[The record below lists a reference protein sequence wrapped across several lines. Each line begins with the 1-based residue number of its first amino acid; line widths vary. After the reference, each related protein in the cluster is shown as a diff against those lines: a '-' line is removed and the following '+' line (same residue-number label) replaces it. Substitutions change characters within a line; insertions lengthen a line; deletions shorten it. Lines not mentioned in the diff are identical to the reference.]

1 MSIRKYQAFLKVV
14 ELGSISKAAE
24 QLGYTQSAVSR
35 MVADIEEEWN
45 LNLLHRSRGGLSLSS
60 DGIIMLPYVKELC
73 SKYQSMQ
80 ERASE
85 LRGLD
90 TGFIRIGSC
99 ASVSTQWL
107 PSILKE
113 FKKKY
118 PGIDFQLQNM
128 EYSDTED
135 AIRAGEIDCGFIS
148 APYAEEI
155 DFTLLRRDRLLA
167 VLPADH
173 PRANSSCYPVQELS
187 SERIIKLT
195 EEGNNEVSK
204 FLAQLHEQLENP
216 LDTFCEVNDD
226 YSIMAMVE
234 SGLGISVL
242 SELVTQRMPFNIVLK
257 EFDTPI
263 YRDIGIAVRKGTH
276 PSPAT
281 EKFIEVVKDF
291 FSELK

>member
-14 ELGSISKAAE
+14 ELGSISKAAD

-35 MVADIEEEWN
+35 MVADIEEEWK

-60 DGIIMLPYVKELC
+60 DGLVMLPYIKELC
-73 SKYQSMQ
+73 GKYRSMQ

-85 LRGLD
+85 LRGVD

-107 PSILKE
+107 PAILKE
-113 FKKKY
+113 FKKRY

-135 AIRAGEIDCGFIS
+135 ALRAGEIDCGFIS

-173 PRANSSCYPVQELS
+173 PRASSSSYPVQELS
-187 SERIIKLT
+187 RERIIKLS
-195 EEGNNEVSK
+195 EDGHNEASK
-204 FLAQLHEQLENP
+204 LFMQLHAELQEP
-216 LDTFCEVNDD
+216 LDSFCEVNDD

-234 SGLGISVL
+234 SGLGVSIL
-242 SELVTQRMPFNIVLK
+242 SELVTQRMPFNVVLK

-263 YRDIGIAVRKGTH
+263 YRDIGIAVRKGPA

-281 EKFIEVVKDF
+281 EKFVEVVKEI
-291 FSELK
+291 FSVK

>member
-35 MVADIEEEWN
+35 MVADIEAEWGFS
-45 LNLLHRSRGGLSLSS
+45 LLRRSRGGLSLSS
-60 DGIIMLPYVKELC
+60 DGIVMLPYIKELC
-73 SKYQSMQ
+73 GKFRSMQ
-80 ERASE
+80 ERANE
-85 LRGLD
+85 LKGLD

-113 FKKKY
+113 FKAKY

-135 AIRAGEIDCGFIS
+135 AILAGEIDCGFIS
-148 APYAEEI
+148 APSAQEI
-155 DFTLLRRDRLLA
+155 DFQFLRRDRLLA

-173 PRANSSCYPVQELS
+173 PRAKSASYPLQELS
-187 SERIIKLT
+187 RERIIKLS
-195 EEGNNEVSK
+195 EDGHSEASK
-204 FLAQLHEQLENP
+204 FFMQLHAELQEP

-234 SGLGISVL
+234 SGLGVSVL
-242 SELVTQRMPFNIVLK
+242 SELVTQRMPFDIVLK
-257 EFDTPI
+257 ELDTPI
-263 YRDIGIAVRKGTH
+263 YRDIGIAVRRDSN

-281 EKFIEVVKDF
+281 VKFIEVVKEF
-291 FSELK
+291 FSKMK

>member
-14 ELGSISKAAE
+14 EQGSISRAAE

-45 LNLLHRSRGGLSLSS
+45 LSLLHRSRGGLSLSS
-60 DGIIMLPYVKELC
+60 DGITMLPYIKELC
-73 SKYQSMQ
+73 GTYQSMQ
-80 ERASE
+80 ERASG
-85 LRGLD
+85 LKGLD

-167 VLPADH
+167 VLPANH
-173 PRANSSCYPVQELS
+173 PRAKSRRYPMQELS
-187 SERIIKLT
+187 SERFIKLT
-195 EEGNNEVSK
+195 EESNNEVTK
-204 FLAQLHEQLENP
+204 LLAQLHEMLCEP

-234 SGLGISVL
+234 SGLGVSVL
-242 SELVTQRMPFNIVLK
+242 SELVTQRMPFDIVLK

-263 YRDIGIAVRKGTH
+263 YRDIGIAVRKGSR

-281 EKFIEVVKDF
+281 EKFIEVVTEF
-291 FSELK
+291 FSNLE

>member
-35 MVADIEEEWN
+35 MVADIESEWG
-45 LNLLHRSRGGLSLSS
+45 LNLLRRSRGGLSLSS
-60 DGIIMLPYVKELC
+60 DGIVMLPYVKELC
-73 SKYQSMQ
+73 SKYRSMQ

-85 LRGLD
+85 LKGID
-90 TGFIRIGSC
+90 SGFIRIGSC

-113 FKKKY
+113 FTAKY
-118 PGIDFQLQNM
+118 PRIDFQLQNM

-148 APYAEEI
+148 APYADEI
-155 DFTLLRRDRLLA
+155 DFRFLRRDRLLA

-173 PRANSSCYPVQELS
+173 PRAKSQNYPLQELS
-187 SERIIKLT
+187 RERIIKLS
-195 EEGNNEVSK
+195 EDGHNEVAK
-204 FLAQLHEQLENP
+204 LFTQLHAQLNEP
-216 LDTFCEVNDD
+216 LDTYCEVNDD

-234 SGLGISVL
+234 SGLGVSVL
-242 SELVTQRMPFNIVLK
+242 SELVAQRMPFDIVLK

-263 YRDIGIAVRKGTH
+263 YRDIGIAVRRDST

-281 EKFIEVVKDF
+281 GKFIEVVTEF
-291 FSELK
+291 FENMK